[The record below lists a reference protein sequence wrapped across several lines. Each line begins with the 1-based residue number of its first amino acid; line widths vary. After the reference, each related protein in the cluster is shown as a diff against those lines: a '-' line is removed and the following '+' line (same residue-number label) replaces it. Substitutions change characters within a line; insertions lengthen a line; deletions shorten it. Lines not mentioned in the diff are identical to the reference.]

1 MGSTEDERALV
12 ETRRRQIEDVAS
24 SLFRQQ
30 GYAAT
35 SVRDIARGVAIQG
48 ASLYAHVASKED
60 LLWAIVRRAADR
72 FEAAADAAEQATTG
86 QSASIRLEALVVAH
100 VGVVTDDVGE
110 AGVFVRE
117 WRSLGGERR
126 ARISQ
131 RRDAYEQRW
140 RRLIAQGSE
149 SGEFVPLDPA
159 LAAAFL
165 LTALNGIATWY
176 RPEGAISARAI
187 AAEYAHLGRRA
198 LSAREASR

>member
-1 MGSTEDERALV
+1 MV

-60 LLWAIVRRAADR
+60 LLWAIVRRAAER
-72 FEAAADAAEQATTG
+72 FEAAADTAEHETAG
-86 QSASIRLEALVVAH
+86 QPAGARLEGLVLAH
-100 VGVVTDDVGE
+100 VGVVTDDVGQ

-117 WRSLGGERR
+117 WRSLGSDRR
-126 ARISQ
+126 ARIGQ
-131 RRDAYEQRW
+131 RRDAYEERW
-140 RRLIAQGSE
+140 RRLIAEGSE
-149 SGEFVPLDPA
+149 SGDFAPVDPA
-159 LAAAFL
+159 LAASYL

-176 RPEGAISARAI
+176 RPDGTLSARAI
-187 AAEYAHLGRRA
+187 AAEYANLSRRS
-198 LSAREASR
+198 LSAQEIVR